1 MNIRLFDLRDD
12 LRNLILILKYCNL
25 KKKKKKIYINLE
37 TKHMVGGRGM

>member
-25 KKKKKKIYINLE
+25 KKKKEDIYQFRNK
-37 TKHMVGGRGM
+37 TYGGGRGM